1 MSGSPVA
8 VTTISNDIEHQTG
21 LPESTGS
28 LPNPAQRLLIRP
40 SLDYLRVMNTRHSAR
55 PVLESLKETVRSY
68 ADVHANVDGLAL
80 PPVPGLRMMCRYQPS
95 GPLRSVYRPLVCL
108 ILQGAKQLIAGRTE
122 KVFSAGQAVIV
133 GVDLPV
139 VGTVIQASR
148 VEPYLAI
155 AIELDMSI
163 VHAMTLQVPDGRAV
177 PQATHALSAERM
189 DEDVLMC
196 ASRLMRLIDQPDAV
210 PIVRPAVLQELHYW
224 LLLSSYGPSL
234 RSLCAPQGNAQRI
247 GRAIDI
253 LRKNFHQPL
262 TVDALACAASMSA
275 SAFHRHFRAVTSIS
289 PLQFQKQLRLIEA
302 RRLMLSEGMTA
313 RRAAFQVGYESTSQ
327 FTREYV
333 RMFGASPRRDTAKVT
348 IYPVRSTADMNG
360 AT

>member
-1 MSGSPVA
+1 
-8 VTTISNDIEHQTG
+8 
-21 LPESTGS
+21 
-28 LPNPAQRLLIRP
+28 
-40 SLDYLRVMNTRHSAR
+40 MNTRPSAH
-55 PVLESLKETVRSY
+55 PVLESLKQAVRSY
-68 ADVHANVDGLAL
+68 ADAHANADGLAITA
-80 PPVPGLRMMCRYQPS
+80 VPGLRMMCRYQPS
-95 GPLRSVYRPLVCL
+95 GPMRSMYRPLVCL
-108 ILQGAKQLIAGRTE
+108 ILQGAKQLTAARSDQ
-122 KVFSAGQAVIV
+122 VFVAGQAVIV

-148 VEPYLAI
+148 AEPYLAI

-163 VHAMTLQVPDGRAV
+163 MHAMTSQVPDV
-177 PQATHALSAERM
+177 TSPPQATTVLSAEKV

-196 ASRLMRLIDQPDAV
+196 ASRLMRLIDHPDAV

-224 LLLSSYGPSL
+224 LLSSAHGPSL

-302 RRLMLSEGMTA
+302 RRLMLSEGLTA
-313 RRAAFQVGYESTSQ
+313 RRAAFQVGYESSSQ

-333 RMFGASPRRDTAKVT
+333 RMFGAPPRRDTAKPSSASQNEQAANVN
-348 IYPVRSTADMNG
+348 VMV
-360 AT
+360 

>member
-1 MSGSPVA
+1 
-8 VTTISNDIEHQTG
+8 
-21 LPESTGS
+21 
-28 LPNPAQRLLIRP
+28 
-40 SLDYLRVMNTRHSAR
+40 MNNRHSTR
-55 PVLESLKETVRSY
+55 PILESLKEAVRTY
-68 ADVHANVDGLAL
+68 ADAHANGDGLAM

-95 GPLRSVYRPLVCL
+95 GPMRSMYRPLVCL
-108 ILQGAKQLIAGRTE
+108 ILQGAKQLTVARTE
-122 KVFSAGQAVIV
+122 QVFAAGQAVIV

-139 VGTVIQASR
+139 VGTVVEASR
-148 VEPYLAI
+148 AEPYLAI

-163 VHAMTLQVPDGRAV
+163 MHALTSQVPEVTTAARAT
-177 PQATHALSAERM
+177 AALSAEKM

-196 ASRLMRLIDQPDAV
+196 ASRLMRLIDHPDAIPV
-210 PIVRPAVLQELHYW
+210 VRPAVLQELHYW
-224 LLLSSYGPSL
+224 LFLSSYGPSL

-302 RRLMLSEGMTA
+302 RRLMLSDGLTA

-333 RMFGASPRRDTAKVT
+333 RMFGAPPRRDTAKSS
-348 IYPVRSTADMNG
+348 STSQNSKTVNVSVMV
-360 AT
+360 

>member
-1 MSGSPVA
+1 
-8 VTTISNDIEHQTG
+8 
-21 LPESTGS
+21 
-28 LPNPAQRLLIRP
+28 
-40 SLDYLRVMNTRHSAR
+40 MNTRHSSR
-55 PVLESLKETVRSY
+55 PILESLKEAVRTY
-68 ADVHANVDGLAL
+68 AEAHANADGLAMA
-80 PPVPGLRMMCRYQPS
+80 PVPGLRMMCRYQPS
-95 GPLRSVYRPLVCL
+95 EPIRSMYRPLLCL
-108 ILQGAKQLIAGRTE
+108 ILQGAKQLTAARTE
-122 KVFSAGQAVIV
+122 QVFAARQAVIV

-148 VEPYLAI
+148 AEPYLAI

-163 VHAMTLQVPDGRAV
+163 MHAMTSQVPDVTSAT
-177 PQATHALSAERM
+177 QATAALSAEKM
-189 DEDVLMC
+189 DDDVLMC

-210 PIVRPAVLQELHYW
+210 PVVRPAVLQELHYW
-224 LLLSSYGPSL
+224 LLLSAYGPSL

-262 TVDALACAASMSA
+262 TVDALASAASMSA

-302 RRLMLSEGMTA
+302 RRLMLSDGLTA

-333 RMFGASPRRDTAKVT
+333 RMFGAPPRRDTAKSAVDSAR
-348 IYPVRSTADMNG
+348 VVQA
-360 AT
+360 